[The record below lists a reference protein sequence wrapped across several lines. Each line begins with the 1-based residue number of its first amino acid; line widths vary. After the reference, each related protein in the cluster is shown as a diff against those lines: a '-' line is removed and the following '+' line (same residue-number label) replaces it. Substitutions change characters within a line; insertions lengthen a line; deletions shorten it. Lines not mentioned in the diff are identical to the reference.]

1 VTQVK
6 VYGRDHWLPA
16 ARPAISG
23 AIQAAV
29 VSALQYPPEK
39 WVHRFFPMS
48 EDDFVWGFDRSDRY
62 TIVEVSMFTG
72 RSPEAKRRLIM
83 GLFANLQEAVG
94 LDPND
99 LEITIVETPRENW
112 GIRGLPGNEVGLDYR
127 IDV

>member
-1 VTQVK
+1 MTQVK
-6 VYGRDHWLPA
+6 VYARDHWLPA

-29 VSALQYPPEK
+29 VSALEYPPEK
-39 WVHRFFPMS
+39 WVHRFFPMP
-48 EDDFVWGFDRSDRY
+48 EEDFVWGVERSDRY
-62 TIVEVSMFTG
+62 TIIEVSMFIG
-72 RSPEAKRRLIM
+72 RSAEAKRRLIM

-112 GIRGLPGNEVGLDYR
+112 GIRGLPGDELGLDYR
-127 IDV
+127 VDV

>member
-6 VYGRDHWLPA
+6 VYAREHWLPA
-16 ARPAISG
+16 ARPAISE

-29 VSALQYPPEK
+29 VSALDYPPEK

-48 EDDFVWGFDRSDRY
+48 EEDFVWGVERSDRY
-62 TIVEVSMFTG
+62 TIVEVSMFIG
-72 RSPEAKRRLIM
+72 RSDGAKRRLIM
-83 GLFANLQEAVG
+83 GLFANLQQAVG

-112 GIRGLPGNEVGLDYR
+112 GIRGLPGNELGLDYR
-127 IDV
+127 VDV

>member
-1 VTQVK
+1 MTQVK
-6 VYGRDHWLPA
+6 VYARDHWLSA
-16 ARPAISG
+16 ARPAISE

-29 VSALQYPPEK
+29 VSALEYPPEK

-48 EDDFVWGFDRSDRY
+48 EEDFIWGMDRSDRY

-72 RSPEAKRRLIM
+72 RSAEAKRSLIM
-83 GLFANLQEAVG
+83 GLFVNLQETVG

-99 LEITIVETPRENW
+99 VEITIVETPRENW

-127 IDV
+127 VDV

>member
-1 VTQVK
+1 M
-6 VYGRDHWLPA
+6 
-16 ARPAISG
+16 SE

-29 VSALQYPPEK
+29 VSALEYPPQK

-48 EDDFVWGFDRSDRY
+48 EEDFVWGMERSDRY

-72 RSPEAKRRLIM
+72 RTAEAKRRLILE
-83 GLFANLQEAVG
+83 LFANLQDAVG

-127 IDV
+127 VDV

>member
-1 VTQVK
+1 MTQVK
-6 VYGRDHWLPA
+6 VYARDHWLPA
-16 ARPAISG
+16 ARTAISE

-29 VSALQYPPEK
+29 VSALEYPPEK

-72 RSPEAKRRLIM
+72 RSPETKRRLIM

-94 LDPND
+94 LQPND

-127 IDV
+127 VDV